1 VHTLIM
7 PAKERR
13 AGRRDRES
21 GSTAVEFVF
30 LTPLLM
36 IILLALVQIAMYVF
50 AQHVAA
56 TAAQAAAR
64 AGREDQPADPGGW
77 TTASRDAADS
87 WINDLIGGAAG
98 DVKVTPTLLAPV
110 PNTPCTPPTI
120 TVTVTFSMA
129 ALLGSFQAHGQSQGP
144 VENFYP
150 DC

>member
-1 VHTLIM
+1 M
-7 PAKERR
+7 SAKKRR
-13 AGRRDRES
+13 PGRRDRES
-21 GSTAVEFVF
+21 GSTAIEFVF
-30 LTPLLM
+30 LTPVLM
-36 IILLALVQIAMYVF
+36 IILLALVQTAMYLF

-77 TTASRDAADS
+77 TTASRNAANSWIGDLLGDAAD
-87 WINDLIGGAAG
+87 
-98 DVKVTPTLLAPV
+98 DVVITPVLVQPV
-110 PNTPCTPPTI
+110 PPSPCVPPNI

-129 ALLGSFQAHGQSQGP
+129 SLLGSFGAHGQSQGP